1 VLETSLTDQ
10 LTGAFSPRLRHVEI
24 TGSELRSIDSEA
36 FEGIEENHELVL
48 QIRGTQIEELPA
60 GLFAKL
66 EKIPHLSLDLRDN
79 KFSSLSPGT
88 LYSNGTSWEN
98 IGTRL
103 ISGKWH
109 LYNTFHYIATLR
121 VVDIKYFV
129 SIAIEKKLF
138 LHRFVLSKYLTN

>member
-1 VLETSLTDQ
+1 M
-10 LTGAFSPRLRHVEI
+10 EI
-24 TGSELRSIDSEA
+24 TGTELRTIDAEA
-36 FEGIEENHELVL
+36 LEGIEDNYELVL

-98 IGTRL
+98 IGTKL
-103 ISGKWH
+103 ISGKSCM
-109 LYNTFHYIATLR
+109 FIAVILWM
-121 VVDIKYFV
+121 
-129 SIAIEKKLF
+129 SI
-138 LHRFVLSKYLTN
+138 VLLVQ

>member
-1 VLETSLTDQ
+1 LL
-10 LTGAFSPRLRHVEI
+10 GAFTPRLRHLEI
-24 TGSELRSIDSEA
+24 TGSELRTIDAEA
-36 FEGIEENHELVL
+36 FEGTEGNYELGL

-98 IGTRL
+98 VGTRL
-103 ISGKWH
+103 ISGK
-109 LYNTFHYIATLR
+109 LRLVSYIP
-121 VVDIKYFV
+121 V
-129 SIAIEKKLF
+129 SCKA
-138 LHRFVLSKYLTN
+138 

>member
-1 VLETSLTDQ
+1 
-10 LTGAFSPRLRHVEI
+10 VEI
-24 TGSELRSIDSEA
+24 TGSELRNIDADA

-60 GLFAKL
+60 GLFVKL

-109 LYNTFHYIATLR
+109 LYSTFHYIATLR
-121 VVDIKYFV
+121 VVDIKCFV
-129 SIAIEKKLF
+129 SVAIEKSCLCIRQDLRRFSSNFYIDLF
-138 LHRFVLSKYLTN
+138 

>member
-1 VLETSLTDQ
+1 
-10 LTGAFSPRLRHVEI
+10 VEI
-24 TGSELRSIDSEA
+24 TGSELRSIDAEA
-36 FEGIEENHELVL
+36 FDGIEENYELVL

-98 IGTRL
+98 VGTKL
-103 ISGKWH
+103 ISGKSGLHNLFSCCSDYHELQTSLHVLWFN
-109 LYNTFHYIATLR
+109 LYVY
-121 VVDIKYFV
+121 VYV
-129 SIAIEKKLF
+129 
-138 LHRFVLSKYLTN
+138 